1 METLWIK
8 EEEIEKAAE
17 LLKKG
22 EVVSFPTET
31 VYGLGADASNDEAV
45 NKIYEAK
52 GRPNDNPLII
62 HLHDKSQVSLFTD
75 SVPEKAEQL
84 MDAFWPGPLTII
96 LNHTTNRASKKVT
109 AGLSSIGL
117 RIPSHPHALK
127 LLKATNLP
135 LAAPSANTSGKPS
148 PTSAEHVWHDLNGK
162 IAGVVDGG
170 DTGVGLESTVID
182 LTNDGQ
188 PIILRPGGVPQEAIE
203 NIIGAVESSS
213 LEMDRN
219 HIIERPKA
227 PGMKYRHY
235 SPDKPV
241 IIAHDNWAE
250 LVSKLLKKEEKI
262 GILASDSIL
271 DLYSNQVE
279 SIFSLGAEDDVH
291 TASQLLYKG
300 LRYFDDSDVTVIL
313 VQSFEK
319 KGLGVAYMNR
329 LEKAAGK

>member
-1 METLWIK
+1 MESLWIK
-8 EEEIEKAAE
+8 EKDMDKAIN
-17 LLKKG
+17 LLRNG

-45 NKIYEAK
+45 SKIFEAK
-52 GRPNDNPLII
+52 GRPNDNPLIV
-62 HLHDKSQVSLFTD
+62 HLYDKSQVHLFTNN
-75 SVPEKAEQL
+75 VPKKAERL

-96 LNHTTNRASKKVT
+96 LNHTTNKASTFVT

-117 RIPSHPHALK
+117 RVPDHPRALA
-127 LLKATNLP
+127 LLKESNLP
-135 LAAPSANTSGKPS
+135 LAAPSANISGKPS

-182 LTNDGQ
+182 LTNPNQ
-188 PIILRPGGVPQEAIE
+188 PIILRPGGVPKECIE
-203 NIIGAVESSS
+203 DVIGAVEIDSP
-213 LEMDRN
+213 ETN
-219 HIIERPKA
+219 QVVQIAQPKA

-241 IIAHDNWAE
+241 IIVNDNWTE
-250 LVSKLLKKEEKI
+250 LVSKLLKKGEKI
-262 GILASDSIL
+262 GILASERIL
-271 DLYSNQVE
+271 NIFENQVDGA
-279 SIFSLGAEDDVH
+279 FSLGIDDNVH
-291 TASQLLYKG
+291 TASQMLYKG
-300 LRYFDDSDVTVIL
+300 LRYFDDSDITVIL

-329 LEKAAGK
+329 IEKAAGK

>member
-1 METLWIK
+1 METLLIK
-8 EEEIEKAAE
+8 IKEIEKAAE

-31 VYGLGADASNDEAV
+31 VYGLGADASNEEAV

-62 HLHDKSQVSLFTD
+62 HLHDKSQVSLFTAN
-75 SVPEKAEQL
+75 VPDKAQQL

-96 LNHTTNRASKKVT
+96 LNHTTNRASKNVT

-117 RIPSHPHALK
+117 RMPSHPSALA
-127 LLKATNLP
+127 LLKASNMP

-162 IAGVVDGG
+162 IAGIVDGG
-170 DTGVGLESTVID
+170 NTGVGIESTVID
-182 LTNDGQ
+182 LTNDDK
-188 PIILRPGGVPQEAIE
+188 PIILRPGGVPQEDIE
-203 NIIGAVESSS
+203 KIIGPVENSD
-213 LEMDRN
+213 LEMAN
-219 HIIERPKA
+219 NNLIEQPKS

-241 IIAHDNWAE
+241 LIAYDNWSE

-262 GILASDSIL
+262 GILASDRIL

-279 SIFSLGAEDDVH
+279 STFSLGTEDDVN
-291 TASQLLYKG
+291 TASQMLYKG
-300 LRYFDDSDVTVIL
+300 LRYFDNSEVTVIL